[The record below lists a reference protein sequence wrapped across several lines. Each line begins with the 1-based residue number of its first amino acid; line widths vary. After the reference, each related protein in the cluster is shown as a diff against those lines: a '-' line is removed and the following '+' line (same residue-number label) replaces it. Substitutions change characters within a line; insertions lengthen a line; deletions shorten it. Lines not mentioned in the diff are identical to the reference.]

1 MRDATRLGPV
11 AAALAALASTP
22 VPAHAAGSGGFD
34 LFGINPGLSIWTAV
48 IFLVLLGILW
58 KFGFGPLLEALASR
72 ESHIQDALDES
83 AAKHAEAARLLEEHK
98 QQLADARR
106 QAQEIVAEGKA
117 AGERVRRDIEA
128 KAREEG
134 QKLIARARDEIE
146 REKDAA
152 LDELRR
158 ESVDLALAAASRLM
172 AERMDSQR
180 DRELVRDYLAD
191 LSDEAGRPD
200 ERGGA
205 EA

>member
-1 MRDATRLGPV
+1 MRDATKLG
-11 AAALAALASTP
+11 AALGTAVLVSTP
-22 VPAHAAGSGGFD
+22 VPVHAAGSGGVG
-34 LFGINPGLSIWTAV
+34 LFNINPGLSVWTAIV
-48 IFLVLLGILW
+48 FLVLLGILW
-58 KFGFGPLLEALASR
+58 KFGFGPLLEALESR
-72 ESHIQDALDES
+72 ESHIQSALDES
-83 AAKHAEAARLLEEHK
+83 AAKQAEAERLLKEHK

-117 AGERVRRDIEA
+117 AGERVRREIEA

-134 QKLIARARDEIE
+134 QDLIARARDEIE

-172 AERMDSQR
+172 SERMDGER
-180 DRELVRDYLAD
+180 DRELVRDYLSG
-191 LSDEAGRPD
+191 LTSDEGGTGAR
-200 ERGGA
+200 EGA

>member
-1 MRDATRLGPV
+1 MRDATKLG
-11 AAALAALASTP
+11 AAGIAVLASTP
-22 VPAHAAGSGGFD
+22 VPAWAAGSGGFD
-34 LFGINPGLSIWTAV
+34 LFGINPGLSIWTGV

-58 KFGFGPLLEALASR
+58 KFGFGPLLAALESR
-72 ESHIQDALDES
+72 ESHIQSALDES
-83 AAKHAEAARLLEEHK
+83 AAKQEEAQRLLKEHK

-117 AGERVRRDIEA
+117 AGERVRREIEA

-134 QKLIARARDEIE
+134 QNLIARARDEIE

-172 AERMDSQR
+172 SERMDGER
-180 DRELVRDYLAD
+180 DRELVRDYLAGLAD
-191 LSDEAGRPD
+191 DEGGGGAR
-200 ERGGA
+200 EGA